1 MAVADSLPR
10 HVVSAQDGRTPIRV
24 TNADCRNEIVH
35 RFMAVLAL
43 AGAVTVSDTV
53 DSLGSPPTAPLY
65 ESAFWLLES
74 FLKRNVVTSG
84 AEVQHQTIVNSES
97 EGKKHTSLSSSKM
110 LQSGA

>member
-43 AGAVTVSDTV
+43 AGAVTVS
-53 DSLGSPPTAPLY
+53 SLGSPPTAPVY
-65 ESAFWLLES
+65 DSAFWLLES
-74 FLKRNVVTSG
+74 FLQRYGLIGMEK
-84 AEVQHQTIVNSES
+84 
-97 EGKKHTSLSSSKM
+97 
-110 LQSGA
+110 

>member
-10 HVVSAQDGRTPIRV
+10 HVVSARDGRTPIRV

-43 AGAVTVSDTV
+43 AGAVTVASR
-53 DSLGSPPTAPLY
+53 GSPPIAPVY

-74 FLKRNVVTSG
+74 FLQRYGLIGEEK
-84 AEVQHQTIVNSES
+84 
-97 EGKKHTSLSSSKM
+97 
-110 LQSGA
+110 